1 MCSDPRAFR
10 YDVAMSAVSYKFA
23 SVAEAYAAL
32 DSRLNVETARQA
44 SGDIAHLS
52 QAFELDRMRSLMAQ
66 LDDPQD
72 SLALIHVAGSKGKG
86 SVCQM
91 TAAMLQGCGCA
102 VGLYTSPHM
111 VELRERVQVNGSWID
126 QSEFCDALARV
137 LRAADNVPSS
147 LGSCTHFEIVTAL
160 AFLHFAEQAVDY
172 GIIETG
178 MGGLLDA
185 TNIITPRV
193 SVITAIQGEHRQF
206 LGRTLEEIATHK
218 AGIIK
223 PGAPAIV
230 LPQQTESVM
239 EVFRAAAERV
249 QAPMTVLGVGNDFS
263 LRLEASP
270 DIGPHHKVNFKGQSL
285 HLEHV
290 TVPLKG
296 EHQAWNCGL
305 VLSIADELVRQGCS
319 LAPER
324 ITAGLA
330 NTSNAGRLELVYKE
344 PRIIVDGAHNPE
356 SLRET
361 IKALRQSVK
370 YDSLWVVF
378 GCASDKEVDAMLA
391 ALSSGADKVVFTKA
405 TGNARAM
412 EPKLL
417 AKRYQDQI
425 GRQAQVEANVRD
437 AINAAARRL
446 MTTDLILV
454 TGSFAVAGEAKR
466 LFLEKQR
473 AGRA

>member
-1 MCSDPRAFR
+1 
-10 YDVAMSAVSYKFA
+10 
-23 SVAEAYAAL
+23 
-32 DSRLNVETARQA
+32 
-44 SGDIAHLS
+44 
-52 QAFELDRMRSLMAQ
+52 
-66 LDDPQD
+66 
-72 SLALIHVAGSKGKG
+72 
-86 SVCQM
+86 
-91 TAAMLQGCGCA
+91 
-102 VGLYTSPHM
+102 
-111 VELRERVQVNGSWID
+111 
-126 QSEFCDALARV
+126 
-137 LRAADNVPSS
+137 
-147 LGSCTHFEIVTAL
+147 
-160 AFLHFAEQAVDY
+160 
-172 GIIETG
+172 
-178 MGGLLDA
+178 
-185 TNIITPRV
+185 
-193 SVITAIQGEHRQF
+193 
-206 LGRTLEEIATHK
+206 
-218 AGIIK
+218 
-223 PGAPAIV
+223 
-230 LPQQTESVM
+230 
-239 EVFRAAAERV
+239 
-249 QAPMTVLGVGNDFS
+249 
-263 LRLEASP
+263 
-270 DIGPHHKVNFKGQSL
+270 
-285 HLEHV
+285 V

-344 PRIIVDGAHNPE
+344 PRIMVDGAHNPE

-473 AGRA
+473 AVRQ

>member
-1 MCSDPRAFR
+1 
-10 YDVAMSAVSYKFA
+10 MSAGVSYKFT
-23 SVAEAYAAL
+23 SIAEAYAAL
-32 DSRLNVETARQA
+32 DTRLNIETSRQT
-44 SGDIAHLS
+44 SGDIAGLS
-52 QAFELDRMRSLMAQ
+52 QAFDLDRMRSLMAQ
-66 LDDPQD
+66 LDDPHE
-72 SLALIHVAGSKGKG
+72 SLSLVHVAGSKGKG

-102 VGLYTSPHM
+102 TGLYTSPHM
-111 VELRERVQVNGSWID
+111 IELRERVQVNGSWID
-126 QSEFCDALARV
+126 AGEFCDALARV
-137 LRAADNVPSS
+137 MRAADSVPTP
-147 LGSCTHFEIVTAL
+147 LGACTHFEIVTAL
-160 AFLHFAEQAVDY
+160 ALLHFAEQAVDFAV
-172 GIIETG
+172 IETG

-193 SVITAIQGEHRQF
+193 SVVTAIQGEHRQF
-206 LGRTLEEIATHK
+206 LGRTLEEIAAHK

-223 PGAPAIV
+223 PDVPAIV
-230 LPQQTESVM
+230 LPQQSESVM
-239 EVFRAAAERV
+239 EVFRTAAERV

-270 DIGPHHKVNFKGQSL
+270 DLGPHHKVNFKGQSL

-319 LAPER
+319 LPPER

-330 NTSNAGRLELVYKE
+330 NTAHAGRLELVYRE
-344 PRIIVDGAHNPE
+344 PRIMVDGAHNPE

-361 IKALRQSVK
+361 IKALRQSIK

-378 GCASDKEVDAMLA
+378 GCASDKEVDEMLA
-391 ALSSGADKVVFTKA
+391 ALSGGADKVIFTKA
-405 TGNARAM
+405 ASNARAM
-412 EPKLL
+412 EPRQL
-417 AKRYQDQI
+417 AKRYQDLI
-425 GRQAQVEANVRD
+425 GRQAQVELNVRD